1 MRFGDRGSGQSIEKP
16 KGNASFLHSLVVH
29 SGVDCEYWC
38 HPLSALCL
46 RVQPDVFTQPNAAEK
61 NLGSGVARG

>member
-1 MRFGDRGSGQSIEKP
+1 M
-16 KGNASFLHSLVVH
+16 SFSRSLVLH

-46 RVQPDVFTQPNAAEK
+46 RVQADVFTQPNAARK
-61 NLGSGVARG
+61 DLGAVWQEAKARGVSEER